1 MPKGKKRSDKR
12 IEPQSRRATEK
23 ASRGLFLRRP
33 GDKGHR
39 STRFGRRSTG
49 LGVGSK
55 SLWERSLWLSVRTTI
70 VSRQPALVGAR
81 FLPVGARFLPVGAQP
96 VLVGVRFLSVGAQP
110 VLVGARFLPVRVQ
123 PVLVGVRF
131 LSVGVQ
137 FLLVGVQP
145 TRPKRR
151 NNRRIRQTTSSRSL
165 SAVGHSQTTR
175 FIRRIGAIAGCSPC
189 DVSSDG
195 PRSASF

>member
-81 FLPVGARFLPVGAQP
+81 FLPVGA
-96 VLVGVRFLSVGAQP
+96 QP
-110 VLVGARFLPVRVQ
+110 VLVGARFLPVGVQ
-123 PVLVGVRF
+123 PVLVGA
-131 LSVGVQ
+131 Q
-137 FLLVGVQP
+137 A

>member
-81 FLPVGARFLPVGAQP
+81 FLPVGA
-96 VLVGVRFLSVGAQP
+96 QP
-110 VLVGARFLPVRVQ
+110 VLVGARFLPVGVQ
-123 PVLVGVRF
+123 PVLVGVRFLSVGVRF

-175 FIRRIGAIAGCSPC
+175 VIRRIGAIAGCSPC

>member
-81 FLPVGARFLPVGAQP
+81 FLPVGAQP
-96 VLVGVRFLSVGAQP
+96 VLVGVRFLPVG
-110 VLVGARFLPVRVQ
+110 VQ

-137 FLLVGVQP
+137 FLLVRVQP

>member
-81 FLPVGARFLPVGAQP
+81 FLPVGAQP
-96 VLVGVRFLSVGAQP
+96 VLVGVRFLS
-110 VLVGARFLPVRVQ
+110 
-123 PVLVGVRF
+123 VGVRF

>member
-1 MPKGKKRSDKR
+1 MPKWKRRSEKR

-81 FLPVGARFLPVGAQP
+81 FLPVGA
-96 VLVGVRFLSVGAQP
+96 QP
-110 VLVGARFLPVRVQ
+110 VLVGARFLPVGVQ
-123 PVLVGVRF
+123 PVLVR
-131 LSVGVQ
+131 
-137 FLLVGVQP
+137 VQP

>member
-81 FLPVGARFLPVGAQP
+81 FLPVGA
-96 VLVGVRFLSVGAQP
+96 QP
-110 VLVGARFLPVRVQ
+110 VLVGARFLPVGVQPVLVGARFLSVGVQ

-137 FLLVGVQP
+137 FLLVRVQP